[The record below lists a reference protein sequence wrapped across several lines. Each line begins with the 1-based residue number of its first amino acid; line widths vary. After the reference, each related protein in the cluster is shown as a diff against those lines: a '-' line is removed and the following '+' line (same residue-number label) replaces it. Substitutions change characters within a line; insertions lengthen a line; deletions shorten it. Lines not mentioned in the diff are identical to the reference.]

1 MITLKTPVSKLPQV
15 GKRTILYLHKL
26 NIKKVRDLLFYFPFR
41 YDDFS
46 DIKNIADLVLGELV
60 SIKGEIVSIKNINTR
75 SRKMVITEAWVRD
88 DSGALKVVW
97 FNQAYLIN
105 SLLVGTQLTL
115 SGKVGFAQDEMQL
128 TNPVYE
134 LLGKQ
139 GLHTGRLVPVY
150 HETKGLTSK
159 WLRTYIKTL
168 IGLTSKIEEFLPS
181 EILQR
186 HSFLTM
192 SEAVR
197 QIHFP
202 DNLEK
207 SLQAKKRLAFNELFL
222 IQLYLQK
229 QKQAWQQNSAT
240 AVVFTK
246 TRESDVQQF
255 LKTLPFRLTDGQKI
269 AVWKIIKDLEK
280 EVPMNRLLEGDVG
293 SGKTLVALVAC
304 LVVIKSGYQ
313 ALIMAPTEILA
324 KQHYLE
330 SVKRFSV
337 DNLGIKIALF
347 TGSESNLWQND
358 KEVKLRKGELLQLI
372 ASGGVDLVIGTHTL
386 IQESVTFKKL
396 VLSVV
401 DEQHRFGIEQRSKLQ
416 KNIINADDG
425 LLTTPHLLSMTAT
438 PIPRTLSLTIY
449 GDLDISLLKEKPKG
463 RKSIITKIITP
474 GNRQEVYEFIRQQVC
489 IGRQAF
495 VICPLIE
502 ESDIL
507 EVKSVMKEFE
517 FLSKEVYVDL
527 KLEML
532 HGKLKNAEK
541 ELVMK
546 KFISGEINILV
557 STSVVEVGVD
567 VPNATV
573 MMIEGADRFGLAQLH
588 QFRGRV
594 GRSDF
599 QSYCFLFTDST
610 AVKTRHRLNAL
621 VSCDNGFE
629 LAEKDLLLRG
639 PGELMGV
646 RQSGLPDLAMAS
658 LVDVE
663 LITVAKSE
671 AEIVYQ
677 RANWSSGEYGKLL
690 KKLES
695 MGKDIHLE

>member
-621 VSCDNGFE
+621 VSCNNGFE